1 MILLVTNQ
9 AILSLAR
16 FSYHVAALDECTIMA
31 LASINI
37 KDIEGDANVIIYQ
50 ASEEEGFIFKF
61 PDG

>member
-1 MILLVTNQ
+1 MIFLVATR
-9 AILSLAR
+9 AILALAT
-16 FSYHVAALDECTIMA
+16 FAYHVAALDECTIMA